1 MNVFNKSMVSGDFFY
16 QVGSV
21 YTKKAWKMPT
31 YENIEAFLD
40 EIQHLSV
47 YDMYLVGGV
56 ANGKIGNT
64 WDIDI
69 VVTGPIVYQEFE
81 DVIHEIYDI
90 ALNKYR
96 LLVDIRWID
105 KPIERLQ
112 YLLDNNLSE
121 NVKTIRFG
129 YYLKKIGDDVSE
141 INLFENSTKL
151 TDYLIEKEVSFPTK
165 KSIQTQSH
173 NYIKI

>member
-31 YENIEAFLD
+31 YENIEAFID
-40 EIQHLSV
+40 EIKTLCP

-56 ANGKIGNT
+56 VNGKLGNT
-64 WDIDI
+64 WDVDI
-69 VVTGPIVYQEFE
+69 VVNGPIVYQEFE
-81 DVIHEIYDI
+81 NVIHDIYDI

-96 LLVDIRWID
+96 MLIDIRWYNQ
-105 KPIERLQ
+105 PVERLE
-112 YLLDNNLSE
+112 YLINNKLTE
-121 NVKTIRFG
+121 TWKTIRFG
-129 YYLKKIGDDVSE
+129 YYFKKMGEEVSE
-141 INLFENSTKL
+141 INLFDQATKL
-151 TDYLIEKEVSFPTK
+151 TDYLIEKEVEYPTK
-165 KSIQTQSH
+165 KAILSTNH

>member
-1 MNVFNKSMVSGDFFY
+1 MNTFHSTISKGVFFY
-16 QVGSV
+16 QAGSV
-21 YTKKAWKMPT
+21 ITHKPWKKPT
-31 YENIEAFLD
+31 YENVEIFLD
-40 EIQHLSV
+40 EINDLSP

-69 VVTGPIVYQEFE
+69 VVTGAIVYQEFQE
-81 DVIHEIYDI
+81 VIHQIYDI
-90 ALNKYR
+90 ALNR
-96 LLVDIRWID
+96 HNLLVDIRWID

-112 YLLDNNLSE
+112 YLIDNKITETYKS
-121 NVKTIRFG
+121 VRFG

-141 INLFENSTKL
+141 INLFDEKNRIN
-151 TDYLIEKEVSFPTK
+151 DYLIEKEIIFPTE
-165 KSIQTQSH
+165 KSFNSKSN